1 MKTYFASIPFP
12 FKHISINVVDRVSD
26 SSCLECKTEKKHIKK
41 KNERGKQQHHQ
52 Q

>member
-26 SSCLECKTEKKHIKK
+26 YPLVLNVKRR
-41 KNERGKQQHHQ
+41 KNT
-52 Q
+52 